1 MLIRGAGKLV
11 IRTISLILACISFI
25 IVIGGA
31 VYEHLAVVPV
41 WSTAVPASL
50 TIFQGPYALKAQN
63 FWIPIHPVT
72 LVLMTAA
79 LLLNWRTERRMFIL
93 TTLGFYVAILAVTAV
108 YFVPELMA
116 LTQTAYSTS
125 IDGELTRRANLW
137 EMLSLLRLAL
147 LVVLAF
153 ALLWGLSKPSRLAPI
168 AD

>member
-1 MLIRGAGKLV
+1 
-11 IRTISLILACISFI
+11 
-25 IVIGGA
+25 
-31 VYEHLAVVPV
+31 
-41 WSTAVPASL
+41 
-50 TIFQGPYALKAQN
+50 
-63 FWIPIHPVT
+63 
-72 LVLMTAA
+72 MTAA